1 MSDTGRTSSHRRPV
15 RRLLH
20 AFINLDSF
28 GSVMVLIFVTY
39 LLSVTVTA
47 SWGKA
52 LVLVVQIATVWL
64 ALRISHARRGI
75 IVVATLALAIAL
87 VVAVLSLVGVGEEST
102 LAGAVFLTSGI
113 LYLIAPVSIV
123 RSLIAQQ
130 QVDQET
136 VLGALDAYLFVGI
149 AFAYIYAMLGA
160 FDPPFFQ
167 GGGNDTVPNT
177 LFFSFTTLTTTGYG
191 NLVPAANPGQSL
203 AVLEMLIGQLFLVT
217 AVAKVINAW
226 RPARWQADHPDG
238 TPTPPPDGP

>member
-1 MSDTGRTSSHRRPV
+1 MSRTGRTTSHRRPV

-20 AFINLDSF
+20 AFISLDSF

-39 LLSVTVTA
+39 LLAVTVTA

-64 ALRISHARRGI
+64 ALRISRARRGI
-75 IVVATLALAIAL
+75 IVVATVALAIAL
-87 VVAVLSLVGVGEEST
+87 VVAALSLLGVGDESN

-123 RSLIAQQ
+123 RSLVAQQ
-130 QVDQET
+130 EVDQET

-167 GGGNDTVPNT
+167 GSGNDTVPNT

-191 NLVPAANPGQSL
+191 NLVPAGNPGQSL

-226 RPARWQADHPDG
+226 RPAKWQAGRDG
-238 TPTPPPDGP
+238 SSAPPPDGA